1 VRWAGGD
8 RGCALLIQPQGS
20 VATDNNAWGKGSPL
34 RRGVRGKAP
43 LLRSAL
49 AVRLSSG
56 LLHRFT
62 SSGIATLLFFR
73 YDSSMSTVQEIEAAI
88 ERLPREELFQ
98 ITDWISSKFGDAWDR
113 QIEEDIKAGR
123 LDDLAQQALAE
134 FRAGK
139 TTPFPSDEE

>member
-1 VRWAGGD
+1 
-8 RGCALLIQPQGS
+8 
-20 VATDNNAWGKGSPL
+20 
-34 RRGVRGKAP
+34 
-43 LLRSAL
+43 
-49 AVRLSSG
+49 
-56 LLHRFT
+56 
-62 SSGIATLLFFR
+62 
-73 YDSSMSTVQEIEAAI
+73 MSTVQEIEAAI